1 MVAVAPTSVAALAA
15 ATAQEQERQRQR
27 QQLVQSQVDAAIVAA
42 LESARRVLAA
52 HTAEGNAQVQAPG
65 PVQGSLPV
73 SQSNQQALLSVP
85 DVRRLHDDMHAA
97 AANTLDAAL
106 ARVALS
112 ASTQRGA
119 TAGDSFK
126 LSFLCAAAKAK
137 VKAESDAL
145 LRSKLASDATQAAE
159 RAARRA
165 EVQELASLGVSSH
178 PGRGSHADAVAAAR
192 AVSHRRW
199 SALPVFLSGSHE
211 QGGEQQHPAQA
222 AQQKAAHSV
231 RSVLRLPPP
240 GDTSVLAALDGTLAL
255 TRGELRVLQACV
267 DLLLGMTSVVQ
278 PDDVAQLDGAML
290 RHEWTHPVTG
300 AALVPLPP
308 PVGAPGGW
316 QHNAAPPHPA
326 AEFAKAVDIARKYAA
341 DLDADRTV
349 YAGEKEALK
358 HVMHALALAWA
369 AADAKGEEALAL
381 HVGHPRASP
390 TQVVHTFCDAKMR
403 AMFPSAPWRASHGGA
418 GHASHSSLL
427 GASSAPDAAHAAAE
441 HAAHAALMERLS
453 RFGVRPTTVP
463 GDGGIGTALPPATA
477 SPYDFQLSTTLPMPP
492 LPHGGMPHLPVGKG
506 SGVPSWLM
514 TSTGAA
520 PDAAINAGK
529 KEQQLAADAAP
540 PSPVKKGS
548 GVERP
553 GSTHPA
559 VGGLEHEVPPFRAAW
574 KDPWAAANHVVH
586 PDEAA
591 AAAAAEAWRPEGWPS
606 GPEYNPGHPSSHHYH
621 RNLQQQE
628 AHRAHLAQQ
637 QRQAQVQQQQQQQ
650 QQRGRMGMPGQP
662 WRSAPV
668 AGSSDAAFR
677 ASARPSQWGM
687 LQPQPASG
695 VPMHAPG
702 LSMPGLMP
710 QESEFWSA
718 AGPGHTAADAAR
730 SAATPAWLV
739 GGRQAASPLP
749 MPVDDLEYPRVGE
762 AEMGVE
768 EEKPPQ
774 EANAERL
781 APPPK
786 PAVPRRRPLVAP
798 PRPRPI
804 QDSGFRDSY
813 EDDQE
818 VEDERIQY
826 ANELSAQIFSGG
838 FGGGERRY

>member
-1 MVAVAPTSVAALAA
+1 MVVVAPTSVAALAA
-15 ATAQEQERQRQR
+15 SAAQEEERQRQR
-27 QQLVQSQVDAAIVAA
+27 QQLTQSQVDAAIAAA
-42 LESARRVLAA
+42 LEAARRVLAA
-52 HTAEGNAQVQAPG
+52 DTAEGNAQVQAPE
-65 PVQGSLPV
+65 PLQGGVPV
-73 SQSNQQALLSVP
+73 SQATQAALLSVP

-97 AANTLDAAL
+97 AASTLDAAL

-112 ASTQRGA
+112 ASTRRGA

-126 LSFLCAAAKAK
+126 LNFICAAARAK
-137 VKAESDAL
+137 VKAEGDAL

-165 EVQELASLGVSSH
+165 EVQELASLGVASQL
-178 PGRGSHADAVAAAR
+178 GRGSHADAVAAAR

-199 SALPVFLSGSHE
+199 SALPVFLSSSHE
-211 QGGEQQHPAQA
+211 RGGEQQHPAQA
-222 AQQKAAHSV
+222 AQQKAAQSV
-231 RSVLRLPPP
+231 RNVLRLPPP

-300 AALVPLPP
+300 TALVPLPA
-308 PVGAPGGW
+308 PVGGPGGW
-316 QHNAAPPHPA
+316 SHGAAPPHPA

-390 TQVVHTFCDAKMR
+390 TQVAHTFCDAKMR

-418 GHASHSSLL
+418 GQAVHSSLL
-427 GASSAPDAAHAAAE
+427 GASNAPDAAHAAAE
-441 HAAHAALMERLS
+441 AAAHAALMERLS

-463 GDGGIGTALPPATA
+463 GDGGIGNALPPTTTA
-477 SPYDFQLSTTLPMPP
+477 AYDFQLSTTLPMPP
-492 LPHGGMPHLPVGKG
+492 PPQGGMPHLPVGKG

-514 TSTGAA
+514 TGTGA
-520 PDAAINAGK
+520 PHAAINAGR
-529 KEQQLAADAAP
+529 KEQQQFAADAAP

-553 GSTHPA
+553 GSTYPVA
-559 VGGLEHEVPPFRAAW
+559 GGLEHEVPPFRAAW
-574 KDPWAAANHVVH
+574 KDPWAAVNHVVH
-586 PDEAA
+586 PDEVA
-591 AAAAAEAWRPEGWPS
+591 AAAAAEVWRPEGWPS
-606 GPEYNPGHPSSHHYH
+606 GPEYNPRHPSSHHYH

-628 AHRAHLAQQ
+628 AHRAHRAQQ
-637 QRQAQVQQQQQQQ
+637 QQVQQQ
-650 QQRGRMGMPGQP
+650 RGGGRRGMPGQP
-662 WRSAPV
+662 WRSAAV
-668 AGSSDAAFR
+668 SGSSDATFR

-687 LQPQPASG
+687 LQPQPGSG
-695 VPMHAPG
+695 APMHAPV
-702 LSMPGLMP
+702 LTMPGLMP
-710 QESEFWSA
+710 QDSQFWS
-718 AGPGHTAADAAR
+718 GPAADAAR
-730 SAATPAWLV
+730 TAATPEWLV
-739 GGRQAASPLP
+739 GGRRAASPP
-749 MPVDDLEYPRVGE
+749 PVPADDLEHPRVGE
-762 AEMGVE
+762 AEAGFDALLE
-768 EEKPPQ
+768 EQMLPPQ
-774 EANAERL
+774 AYAERP
-781 APPPK
+781 AAPPK

-813 EDDQE
+813 EDE
-818 VEDERIQY
+818 VERGQY
-826 ANELSAQIFSGG
+826 DLSAHIFSGG